1 MVASPTPT
9 VPISSL
15 STSRID
21 RPSIVRD
28 SAAAAIQPAVPPPTI
43 TTFVMRLSPTLPIP
57 SRAAPPEDGR
67 SAAGGPDVS
76 PGPPVLSEL
85 VGDARHE
92 VAAIILIVADLARV
106 AVVIG
111 HDRLVGK
118 VGRLEKYAQ
127 PFERAA
133 LEGIADL
140 RVDHDLALRH
150 HLVAHAAEDRKS
162 TRLNSSHKFAN
173 CM

>member
-67 SAAGGPDVS
+67 SAPGGPDVS
-76 PGPPVLSEL
+76 PGPPFLSAI
-85 VGDARHE
+85 VGDARHQ
-92 VAAIILIVADLARV
+92 VSAIILIVAVFSR
-106 AVVIG
+106 AVFFFG
-111 HDRLVGK
+111 PTRPLV
-118 VGRLEKYAQ
+118 
-127 PFERAA
+127 
-133 LEGIADL
+133 
-140 RVDHDLALRH
+140 
-150 HLVAHAAEDRKS
+150 
-162 TRLNSSHKFAN
+162 
-173 CM
+173 